1 MQLLRLE
8 PGARATLEVRP
19 EKGLDMGAGP
29 GKPLSREVTGGMVG
43 VILDARGRPLRLPDS
58 HADRRAAVE
67 GWLRA
72 LEVY

>member
-1 MQLLRLE
+1 
-8 PGARATLEVRP
+8 
-19 EKGLDMGAGP
+19 
-29 GKPLSREVTGGMVG
+29 MVG